1 MFKFFKKKS
10 KSAKPEAP
18 ETAVDAKSNANV
30 EPEQALESS
39 KPPEISETQSPDI
52 ADTEGDK
59 ADNELRTEEE
69 SHSPDTKE
77 NAETKDEIGGKVGG
91 KVGDKSEVPIKEE
104 SPTEKKSSIFQ
115 RLKQSLS
122 KTRHNLA
129 DGIAN
134 LFMGKK
140 TIDDE
145 LLEELETILLVAD
158 IGVDTTQQIID
169 ELTQGISRKQ
179 LNDPQAVYEALQQQL
194 LNILKPCEQPLS
206 LKPQQTPF
214 MLLMVGVNGAGKT
227 TTIGKIAAQFKEH
240 NNSVLLAAG
249 DTFRAAAVEQL
260 QVWGERSQIPV
271 IAQHTGADSA
281 SVIYDALES
290 AKAKKVNVLIADT
303 AGRLHTRDNLMEEL
317 KKIVRVSRKL
327 LPDAPH
333 EIMLVLDATT
343 GQNGLQQA
351 RVFHK
356 MIKLD
361 SIAITKLDGTAKGGI
376 IFAIANEL
384 KLPIRYIGVGEQ
396 INDLR
401 PFKAQEFVQALFSQD
416 VIEKSSKMKTS

>member
-10 KSAKPEAP
+10 KSQQTENNAEQNQPEITTAEPEQVEQHDTSELNSDITTEVVKDSFPIEAP
-18 ETAVDAKSNANV
+18 EQKEATH
-30 EPEQALESS
+30 
-39 KPPEISETQSPDI
+39 PPEEL
-52 ADTEGDK
+52 DTD
-59 ADNELRTEEE
+59 ASQT
-69 SHSPDTKE
+69 P
-77 NAETKDEIGGKVGG
+77 
-91 KVGDKSEVPIKEE
+91 EVIEPIEK
-104 SPTEKKSSIFQ
+104 TEKKPSIFQ

-169 ELTQGISRKQ
+169 ELTQKISRKQ
-179 LNDPQAVYEALQQQL
+179 LQDPQAVYEALQQKML
-194 LNILKPCEQPLS
+194 DILTPCEQALNLS
-206 LKPQQTPF
+206 PEQSPF
-214 MLLMVGVNGAGKT
+214 MMLMVGVNGAGKT
-227 TTIGKIAAQFKEH
+227 TTIGKIAAQFKQ
-240 NNSVLLAAG
+240 NNKTVVLAAG

-260 QVWGERSQIPV
+260 QVWGERNDIPV
-271 IAQHTGADSA
+271 VAQHTGADSA
-281 SVIYDALES
+281 SVIYDALQS
-290 AKAKKVNVLIADT
+290 TKAKQMDVLIADT

-317 KKIVRVSRKL
+317 KKIVRVTQKL
-327 LPDAPH
+327 LPNAPH
-333 EIMLVLDATT
+333 EVMLVLDATT

-351 RVFHK
+351 RIFHK

-401 PFKAQEFVQALFSQD
+401 PFQAKEFVQALFSQD
-416 VIEKSSKMKTS
+416 TVEKSSKMAKS

>member
-10 KSAKPEAP
+10 KSTKPESN
-18 ETAVDAKSNANV
+18 ETTLDTQPKAEV
-30 EPEQALESS
+30 EPKQPIDSS
-39 KPPEISETQSPDI
+39 ESPDI
-52 ADTEGDK
+52 VNEADSK
-59 ADNELRTEEE
+59 VE
-69 SHSPDTKE
+69 SYPTQTKE
-77 NAETKDEIGGKVGG
+77 SPEICTESQTEKESVD
-91 KVGDKSEVPIKEE
+91 KFEDKPGDKSDVSMKSEATIEQK
-104 SPTEKKSSIFQ
+104 TEKKPSIFQ
-115 RLKQSLS
+115 KLKQSLS

-169 ELTQGISRKQ
+169 ELTQKISRKQ
-179 LNDPQAVYEALQQQL
+179 LSDPQAVYQALQQQL
-194 LNILKPCEQPLS
+194 LSILEPCEQPLD

-227 TTIGKIAAQFKEH
+227 TTIGKIAAKFKEH
-240 NNSVLLAAG
+240 DNSVLLAAG

-260 QVWGERSQIPV
+260 QVWGERNQIPV

-290 AKAKKVNVLIADT
+290 AKAKQVNVLIADT

-317 KKIVRVSRKL
+317 KKVVRVTQKL

-333 EIMLVLDATT
+333 EVMLVLDATT

-361 SIAITKLDGTAKGGI
+361 SLAITKLDGTAKGGI

-396 INDLR
+396 ISDLR

-416 VIEKSSKMKTS
+416 IVEKSSKMNTP